1 MFSVRRS
8 IFSEVDRSITVAAL
22 LAKDQYVPPYYTKTC
37 AFFKNSGQNSGV
49 KNRKSLSI
57 KGEIFLEFENRA
69 GFFLRVF
76 QIIEATEDIESMV
89 LATPMR

>member
-1 MFSVRRS
+1 
-8 IFSEVDRSITVAAL
+8 
-22 LAKDQYVPPYYTKTC
+22 
-37 AFFKNSGQNSGV
+37 
-49 KNRKSLSI
+49 LSI